1 MIRAATPKKTYEELL
16 RAFKAALGHAM
27 THGHLPPTLLVF
39 DITVID
45 ALRKVAHSPRDGGR
59 SHELIAPAVRAFA
72 RHALEQNRAK
82 TDRAAQNENPRT
94 TSV

>member
-1 MIRAATPKKTYEELL
+1 MIRAATPKTYEELL

-45 ALRKVAHSPRDGGR
+45 ALRKWHTP
-59 SHELIAPAVRAFA
+59 
-72 RHALEQNRAK
+72 HA
-82 TDRAAQNENPRT
+82 TAAGA
-94 TSV
+94 TS